1 MTAARPRRTPSTKGF
16 SEVPSPKDVPHVK
29 KKLIS
34 SVKEKEVGLVTP
46 TSVPSPVPKDFVFL
60 SEVKT
65 EDYSGMLSK
74 MANTSYPTC
83 CGAQIVHS
91 FGQLSSMQH
100 KQQIAA
106 LAAQVRYAEKSRVGM
121 LIAIIN
127 YTQKPV
133 MGKAFDECGFKLV
146 SCTSNPNHS
155 DATTIYLYVKL
166 IGNKDLDLDGK
177 EKRKSVAA

>member
-16 SEVPSPKDVPHVK
+16 SEAPSPKDVPVK
-29 KKLIS
+29 KKFIS
-34 SVKEKEVGLVTP
+34 SVKEKAANLLVP
-46 TSVPSPVPKDFVFL
+46 TEIPSAVPKDFVFL

-65 EDYSGMLSK
+65 EDFSGLLSK
-74 MANTSYPTC
+74 IANTSYPTC

-91 FGQLSSMQH
+91 FGQLAAMTP
-100 KQQIAA
+100 KQQVAA
-106 LAAQVRYAEKSRVGM
+106 LAAQVHYAEKSRVGM

-127 YTQKPV
+127 YTQKPLI
-133 MGKAFDECGFKLV
+133 GKAFDECGFKLV

-155 DATTIYLYVKL
+155 DTTTIYLYVKL

-177 EKRKSVAA
+177 EKRKGVAA